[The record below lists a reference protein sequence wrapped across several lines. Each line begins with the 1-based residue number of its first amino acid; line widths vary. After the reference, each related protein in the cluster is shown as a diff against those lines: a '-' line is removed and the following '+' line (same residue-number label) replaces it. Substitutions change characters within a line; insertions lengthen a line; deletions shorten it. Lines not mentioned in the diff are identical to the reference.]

1 MSTLLNDVLDLS
13 GKIVNNNSDEQ
24 MVDLTEFGEK
34 LTKSDDIEFLWI
46 AKYASGA
53 ASNATNS
60 IKTFSQDRI
69 ADNVSEKGSIRLGN
83 EVFLYSKSSVWKTSD
98 VKRLIK
104 WLVTE
109 ASNNESLIDD
119 IVALVGKNFIPKL
132 LGLDAVAKKRG
143 RDPKVIRDTF
153 LYKDWKKKSDL
164 KMINAMSK
172 HAPKWVHELSHGE
185 RKK

>member
-46 AKYASGA
+46 AKNASGA

-69 ADNVSEKGSIRLGN
+69 ADNVS
-83 EVFLYSKSSVWKTSD
+83 
-98 VKRLIK
+98 
-104 WLVTE
+104 
-109 ASNNESLIDD
+109 
-119 IVALVGKNFIPKL
+119 
-132 LGLDAVAKKRG
+132 
-143 RDPKVIRDTF
+143 
-153 LYKDWKKKSDL
+153 
-164 KMINAMSK
+164 
-172 HAPKWVHELSHGE
+172 
-185 RKK
+185 